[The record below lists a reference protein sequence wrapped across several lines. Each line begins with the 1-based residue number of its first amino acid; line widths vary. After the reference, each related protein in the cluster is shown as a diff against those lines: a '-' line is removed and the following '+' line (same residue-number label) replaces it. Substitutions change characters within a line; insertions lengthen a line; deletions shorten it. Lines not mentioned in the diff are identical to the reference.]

1 MEGNLYRLALSHVTW
16 PGQPHQPSAILTRPG
31 AVLQI
36 AFRICAAL
44 GMEISWALP
53 HLSYPREA
61 FKAGP
66 LSRRSVSKLGSP
78 YFALTVFHHWIQILS
93 GQWIPSGHNVKGFLR
108 RAKRLHRSF
117 DSISHNHEHWVGQI
131 SVQPLSNL
139 LAQPNGGEIS
149 TNVHGI
155 HQTGQGIY
163 CQQCDSQF
171 STRALLECHAKETQ
185 HSPYRCRCGTTFSRL
200 DVLHRHIQTFQPEVS
215 YPCPHCKKH
224 RGPRAFVRLDHL
236 TQHLRGYHNMES
248 EDESEVAHSQQSP
261 RKRKATFSCPH
272 ETCSHSSG
280 MASLPDE
287 PAMHRTFLTRGEF
300 TKHLREVH
308 DESLFPCVEI
318 GCCRIGGRGFFR
330 KKDLLNHVK
339 EHHTDAE
346 FQPSAI

>member
-1 MEGNLYRLALSHVTW
+1 MKIPR
-16 PGQPHQPSAILTRPG
+16 
-31 AVLQI
+31 
-36 AFRICAAL
+36 
-44 GMEISWALP
+44 ALP
-53 HLSYPREA
+53 RLSYPKEA

-66 LSRRSVSKLGSP
+66 LSRLSVSKLGSP
-78 YFALTVFHHWIQILS
+78 YFTLTVFHHWIQILS
-93 GQWIPSGHNVKGFLR
+93 GQWIPSGHNVKGYLR
-108 RAKRLHRSF
+108 CAKRLHRSF
-117 DSISHNHEHWVGQI
+117 DSISHNHEHWAGQI

-139 LAQPNGGEIS
+139 PAQPNGGGIS
-149 TNVHGI
+149 TDVHGI
-155 HQTGQGIY
+155 HRIGQGIY

-171 STRALLECHAKETQ
+171 STRALLECHAKESQ
-185 HSPYRCRCGTTFSRL
+185 HSPYRCRCGKTFSRL

-215 YPCPHCKKH
+215 YPCPHCKKR

-236 TQHLRGYHNMES
+236 TQHLRGYHNIEFV
-248 EDESEVAHSQQSP
+248 DESEVVQSQKSS
-261 RKRKATFSCPH
+261 RKRKTTFSCPH
-272 ETCSHSSG
+272 ETCSHPSG

-308 DESLFPCVEI
+308 NESLFPCIEI

>member
-1 MEGNLYRLALSHVTW
+1 
-16 PGQPHQPSAILTRPG
+16 
-31 AVLQI
+31 
-36 AFRICAAL
+36 
-44 GMEISWALP
+44 
-53 HLSYPREA
+53 
-61 FKAGP
+61 
-66 LSRRSVSKLGSP
+66 
-78 YFALTVFHHWIQILS
+78 
-93 GQWIPSGHNVKGFLR
+93 
-108 RAKRLHRSF
+108 
-117 DSISHNHEHWVGQI
+117 
-131 SVQPLSNL
+131 VQPLSNL
-139 LAQPNGGEIS
+139 PAQPNGGGIS
-149 TNVHGI
+149 TDVHGI

-171 STRALLECHAKETQ
+171 STRALLECHAKESQ
-185 HSPYRCRCGTTFSRL
+185 HLPYRCRCGTTFSRL

-215 YPCPHCKKH
+215 YPCPHCKKR

-236 TQHLRGYHNMES
+236 TQHLRGYHNIES
-248 EDESEVAHSQQSP
+248 VDESEVAHSQQSS
-261 RKRKATFSCPH
+261 RKRKTTFSCPH
-272 ETCSHSSG
+272 ETCSHPSG

-308 DESLFPCVEI
+308 DESLFPCVEM